1 MTLGEPLSY
10 YSSSWQCCSM
20 TIRENIMQIAA
31 FSWGHL
37 ILQSALVIL
46 QHFAA
51 AGEGR
56 LRGAVRF

>member
-37 ILQSALVIL
+37 ILQSAIVIL
-46 QHFAA
+46 EKAA
-51 AGEGR
+51 AACTGR
-56 LRGAVRF
+56 LRAAVRF

>member
-1 MTLGEPLSY
+1 MRLGKPLSY
-10 YSSSWQCCSM
+10 YRKDVRCCGM

-37 ILQSALVIL
+37 ILQSAIVIL
-46 QHFAA
+46 QHFALTCD
-51 AGEGR
+51 GL